1 MSCAE
6 CVLERSLHDVLH
18 ATRTIAKRQCSKW
31 IEWQYIPHSTMK
43 TATTTT
49 AFAIIIIIIIPTSVK
64 QQRPR
69 PRLDGGQ
76 RCTRLMCADSSS
88 AALGAKR
95 RAAAW
100 VWLQPHYCSHG
111 EVINRV
117 RWPRLSPL
125 LLLFITL
132 TIMATCPGIKAATLF
147 LDTLVLILVPLTLA
161 SLLPRPSQP
170 HFTVPRLQR
179 VQPRAPACST
189 VATWPNTCSELFVWR
204 PRTRACSLQTALCTS
219 CSCFA

>member
-1 MSCAE
+1 
-6 CVLERSLHDVLH
+6 
-18 ATRTIAKRQCSKW
+18 
-31 IEWQYIPHSTMK
+31 MK

-147 LDTLVLILVPLTLA
+147 LDTLVLILVPIL
-161 SLLPRPSQP
+161 
-170 HFTVPRLQR
+170 V
-179 VQPRAPACST
+179 
-189 VATWPNTCSELFVWR
+189 LFVSSVFAAIA
-204 PRTRACSLQTALCTS
+204 RTPSCPVGVAWQGPEIAEPCCTQLHVQLKQPLS
-219 CSCFA
+219 HNRGVEWFGHKSAQSNR